1 MAEKKQ
7 FILRIS
13 PELWEDLQRWAADE
27 LRSANAQIEYILRRA
42 VEERK
47 RGRAFGEQ
55 PRSSD
60 KRTSD

>member
-1 MAEKKQ
+1 MADKKQ

-27 LRSANAQIEYILRRA
+27 LRSANAQMEYILRRA

-47 RGRAFGEQ
+47 KGREPAMRAPEGTRHG
-55 PRSSD
+55 P
-60 KRTSD
+60 